1 MPVQVVEIG
10 LVLYH
15 PDWDKDMCY
24 AIPGNV
30 NSIDEDLITI
40 DYFGEERKA
49 KNDFYDLRVGDYV
62 YAQGGFVVQKIDEKD
77 AEEILD
83 TWKELFFELKET
95 DARLSKLYN
104 DKPNLDKGFLK
115 IIDRA
120 TYGKSISHEEALR
133 LILSE
138 DPDEQDVLFK
148 SANFIRQKF
157 LGNACCVHGIIESSN
172 ICKSQCAY
180 CGISSSN
187 TTLKRFRLNPE
198 EILNVVED
206 AVKRFGFKG
215 IVLQSGEDPSYSS
228 DDILDLIKKIRE
240 NYPVFIFLS
249 IGEREEELYRKAY
262 DAGAKAVLFRFET
275 SDSNLYSELHPHSSL
290 KERISYLELFKDI
303 GYLIATGSL
312 IGLPGQNTESVIDD
326 FIFAKELGC
335 DMYSFGPFIPHP
347 DTPLSDHNAPCVE
360 YVLKAL
366 SVLRLIDPYG
376 KILVTTALESLSPQA
391 RRRALLGGA
400 NSIMLNLTPKD
411 YVELYD
417 IYPHRATVDT
427 SIEDQI
433 EDALKL
439 LKNIGRAPTDLGI

>member
-1 MPVQVVEIG
+1 
-10 LVLYH
+10 
-15 PDWDKDMCY
+15 MCY

-30 NSIDEDLITI
+30 KSISEDVITI
-40 DYFGEERKA
+40 DYFGEEKKA
-49 KNDFYDLRVGDYV
+49 RNDFYDLRVGDYV

-95 DARLSKLYN
+95 DTRLSKLYN

-120 TYGKSISHEEALR
+120 TYGKSISHDEALR
-133 LILSE
+133 LLLIE
-138 DPDEQDVLFK
+138 DPDEQDLLFK
-148 SANFIRQKF
+148 LANFIRQKF
-157 LGNACCVHGIIESSN
+157 LGNACCVHGIIEFSN
-172 ICKSQCAY
+172 VCSSQCAY

-198 EILNVVED
+198 EILDVVKD

-215 IVLQSGEDPSYSS
+215 IVLQSGEDPTYGSE
-228 DDILDLIKKIRE
+228 DILYLVKKIRE
-240 NYPVFIFLS
+240 NFPVFIFLS

-262 DAGAKAVLFRFET
+262 DAGARAVLFRFET
-275 SDSNLYSELHPHSSL
+275 SDYNLYSKLHPHSSL
-290 KERISYLELFKDI
+290 KERIRYLELFKDI
-303 GYLIATGSL
+303 GYLIVTGSL
-312 IGLPGQNTESVIDD
+312 IGLPGQNAESVIDD
-326 FIFAKELGC
+326 FMFAKELGC

-347 DTPLSDHNAPCVE
+347 DTPLSEYSASSVE
-360 YVLKAL
+360 YVLKSL

-376 KILVTTALESLSPQA
+376 KILVTTALESLNPQA

-417 IYPHRATVDT
+417 IYPHRATVDV
-427 SIEDQI
+427 SIENQI

>member
-1 MPVQVVEIG
+1 
-10 LVLYH
+10 
-15 PDWDKDMCY
+15 MCY

-30 NSIDEDLITI
+30 KVIAEDYVTI
-40 DYFGEERKA
+40 EYFGEERKA
-49 KNDFYDLRVGDYV
+49 RNDFYNLQVGDYV

-77 AEEILD
+77 AEEILA
-83 TWKELFFELKET
+83 TWKELFFKLKET
-95 DARLSKLYN
+95 DARLSRLYN
-104 DKPNLDKGFLK
+104 DKPNLDKGFLR

-120 TYGKSISHEEALR
+120 TYGRSISHDEALR
-133 LILSE
+133 LLLSE
-138 DPDEQDVLFK
+138 DNDEQDVLFK

-157 LGNACCVHGIIESSN
+157 LGNACCVHGIIEFSN

-180 CGISSSN
+180 CGINSEN
-187 TTLKRFRLNPE
+187 TTLKRFRLKPE
-198 EILNVVED
+198 EILDVVED

-215 IVLQSGEDPSYSS
+215 IVLQSGEDLTYGSEE
-228 DDILDLIKKIRE
+228 ILYLVKKIRE
-240 NYPVFIFLS
+240 NFPVFIFLS

-262 DAGAKAVLFRFET
+262 DAGARAVLFRFET
-275 SDSNLYSELHPHSSL
+275 SDHNLYSKLHPHSSL
-290 KERISYLELFKDI
+290 KERIRYLDLFKDI

-312 IGLPGQNTESVIDD
+312 IGLFGQKAESVIDD

-347 DTPLSDHNAPCVE
+347 DTPLSDYNAPGVE

-376 KILVTTALESLSPQA
+376 NILVTTALESLSPQA
-391 RRRALLGGA
+391 RHQALMGGA

-417 IYPHRATVDT
+417 IYPQRATVDV

-439 LKNIGRAPTDLGI
+439 LKTIGRAPTDLGV

>member
-1 MPVQVVEIG
+1 MNNRIG
-10 LVLYH
+10 LVSQH
-15 PDWDKDMCY
+15 PDWDKHMCY

-30 NSIDEDLITI
+30 KSIAEDLITI

-49 KNDFYDLRVGDYV
+49 RNDFYNLQVGDYV

-95 DARLSKLYN
+95 DARLSRLYN
-104 DKPNLDKGFLK
+104 DKPNLDKGFLR

-120 TYGKSISHEEALR
+120 TYGNSISHEEALR
-133 LILSE
+133 LLLIE
-138 DPDEQDVLFK
+138 DLDEQDVLHK
-148 SANFIRQKF
+148 TANFIRQKF
-157 LGNACCVHGIIESSN
+157 LGNACCVHGIIEFSN
-172 ICKSQCAY
+172 ICSSQCAY

-187 TTLKRFRLNPE
+187 TTLKRFRLNPK
-198 EILNVVED
+198 EILEVVED

-215 IVLQSGEDPSYSS
+215 IVLQSGEGPTYSS
-228 DDILDLIKKIRE
+228 EEILYLIKKIRE
-240 NYPVFIFLS
+240 NFPVFIFLS
-249 IGEREEELYRKAY
+249 IGEREDELYRKAY

-275 SDSNLYSELHPHSSL
+275 SDHNLYSKLHPHSSL
-290 KERISYLELFKDI
+290 KERIRYLELFKDI
-303 GYLIATGSL
+303 GYVIATGSL
-312 IGLPGQNTESVIDD
+312 IGLPGQKAESVIDD
-326 FIFAKELGC
+326 FMFAKELGC

-347 DTPLSDHNAPCVE
+347 DTPLSDYNAPDAE

-366 SVLRLIDPYG
+366 SILRLINPYG

-391 RRRALLGGA
+391 RRRALMGGA

-411 YVELYD
+411 YVSLYD
-417 IYPHRATVDT
+417 IYPHRATVDV
-427 SIEDQI
+427 SIENQI

-439 LKNIGRAPTDLGI
+439 LKGIGRAPTDLGI